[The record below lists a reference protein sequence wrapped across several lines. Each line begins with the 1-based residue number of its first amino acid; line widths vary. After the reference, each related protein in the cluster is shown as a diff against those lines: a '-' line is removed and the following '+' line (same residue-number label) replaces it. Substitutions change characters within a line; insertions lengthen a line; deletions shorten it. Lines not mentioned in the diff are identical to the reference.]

1 MSVFAVLG
9 LLLLDAV
16 EAGVIGA
23 VVVAGE
29 EIAVL
34 LAQAGVV
41 VWGAVVDLRLFGANA
56 SVEDAGEML
65 VLVGR
70 GRGGPRKNGS

>member
-1 MSVFAVLG
+1 LSGLAVLG
-9 LLLLDAV
+9 LLLLDTV

-41 VWGAVVDLRLFGANA
+41 VCGAVVDLRLFGANA
-56 SVEDAGEML
+56 SVEDAEEML
-65 VLVGR
+65 VLVR
-70 GRGGPRKNGS
+70 RERWSRKNGS